1 MLLGQI
7 AVCPTRRSSVLAIWG
22 RISSRGS
29 EPMCTGLPPTSG
41 WRLTRGR
48 IPSGRGAID
57 DRHPRNHDPTAG
69 GFYTVREAARLL
81 NMQNAG
87 VISAWLKGHG
97 RSGAPVIRRQY
108 QPIAG
113 TQELGFLD
121 LIEVRFIEHFRKQEY
136 SLQSLRKAAEAARAE
151 LKVEHPFA
159 LYGVKFVAE
168 RKNIFLQ
175 VAKSEGDTK
184 LLNLVTKQFAMYDVL
199 ETVLARGLIFDPMS
213 GLAMRWRPREKEFP
227 NVIVDPR
234 IAYGQPA
241 IEAARVPTDAVF
253 NIWKAEDGSYKAAAD
268 WFEITE
274 ALAQEAVEFELA
286 LPN

>member
-1 MLLGQI
+1 MNV
-7 AVCPTRRSSVLAIWG
+7 APLAK
-22 RISSRGS
+22 
-29 EPMCTGLPPTSG
+29 ET
-41 WRLTRGR
+41 
-48 IPSGRGAID
+48 A
-57 DRHPRNHDPTAG
+57 DPVAG

-81 NMQNAG
+81 NMPNAA
-87 VISAWLKGHG
+87 VIAAWLKGRG
-97 RSGAPVIRRQY
+97 RGRAPVIRRQY
-108 QPIAG
+108 QPIDG
-113 TQELGFLD
+113 VQELGFLD

-136 SLQSLRKAAEAARAE
+136 SLQSLRKAAETARAE
-151 LKVEHPFA
+151 LNVAHPFA
-159 LYGVKFVAE
+159 LYGIKFVAE

-199 ETVLARGLIFDPMS
+199 EAVLARGLIFDPTS

-227 NVIVDPR
+227 DVLVDPR
-234 IAYGQPA
+234 IAYGQPV
-241 IEAARVPTDAVF
+241 IESARVPTEAIF
-253 NIWKAEDGSYKAAAD
+253 NTWKAEDGSYKAAAE